1 MALYIPVNFGAAL
14 AHNRTGQ
21 LTPEQISAIHLVCRR
36 RGQTATLLFLCAG
49 FLAALSTI
57 GLALPADPELNNAGF
72 IGIIGTLAAL
82 SWAGVVWSLY
92 VMRTLRRARVKI
104 DAITIQVAT
113 GRPNKYNY
121 GVPLRTAGAT
131 HAIVLRQGWL
141 SLDGHKYGV
150 LPGELYQQISDQV
163 NGRLYFVEIKVPG
176 FHDRLVVN
184 YETV

>member
-1 MALYIPVNFGAAL
+1 MALFIPVNFTAAL
-14 AHNRTGQ
+14 SHNKAGE

-36 RGQTATLLFLCAG
+36 RGQTAALLFLCAG
-49 FLAALSTI
+49 FLAAISTI
-57 GLALPADPELNNAGF
+57 GLVLPADPELNNAGF
-72 IGIIGTLAAL
+72 IGIIGAFAAL
-82 SWAGVVWSLY
+82 SWAGVIWSLY
-92 VMRTLRRARVKI
+92 SMRTLHTARAQV
-104 DAITIQVAT
+104 DTINIQTAT

-121 GVPLRTAGAT
+121 GVPLHTAGAT

-150 LPGELYQQISDQV
+150 LPGELYQHISDQS